1 MSTFRRGVPMNK
13 AIFSCALG
21 CVLFLIAGTYLF
33 PNNPVMWLAGTTLPY
48 TIFRALAA
56 VALITVL
63 VTNPPRKLYMRI
75 FMGFASVVL
84 LLAGLGVG
92 ASDSVQILDMMLY
105 LILGV
110 SLGIEA
116 LEFNEE
122 ELEASALTLRQEY
135 VRQSP
140 TPIVIHYQADHTA
153 ALAAHDT

>member
-1 MSTFRRGVPMNK
+1 MNK
-13 AIFSCALG
+13 AIFSCALA

-48 TIFRALAA
+48 TVFRALAA

-63 VTNPPRKLYMRI
+63 VTNPPRRLYMRI
-75 FMGFASVVL
+75 FMGSAALVL

-105 LILGV
+105 LILGI
-110 SLGIEA
+110 SLAIEA

-122 ELEASALTLRQEY
+122 ELEASVLTLRAEY
-135 VRQSP
+135 VRQTAP
-140 TPIVIHYQADHTA
+140 APVVIHYRAEHAA
-153 ALAAHDT
+153 ALATHDT